1 MAEDNDAIIPVV
13 MAMQSKGALFTTITC
28 CFVALATSGCGSDI
42 ASGGADGGQRSLT
55 NPNCVYRK
63 ADDPDLARLAV
74 KAREEWPRFCK
85 AFASRVK
92 DKKVSFVVKG
102 AFTEGEDTEHFWLDV
117 VGIDGKTIKGTHN
130 EDGETIK
137 SVHHGDAAT
146 LPVDQIEDWLYD
158 DGEHAA
164 GGYTL
169 AHLAPSVLEPL
180 NGIDRESP
188 EQDLKAKELL
198 SNHWQEIQ
206 EKAGATNQPE
216 LTDADRQ
223 TYSFFCKLLRLVTGN
238 LGRRPSANVMADMTG
253 LPLKAV
259 KSIMLLEESY
269 KQKPQG

>member
-1 MAEDNDAIIPVV
+1 MAEDNDAIISVV
-13 MAMQSKGALFTTITC
+13 MAMQSKSALFTTITC
-28 CFVALATSGCGSDI
+28 CFVAVASSACGSDV
-42 ASGGADGGQRSLT
+42 ASVGADGGQRSLS

-63 ADDPDLARLAV
+63 ADDPELARLAV
-74 KAREEWPRFCK
+74 KARAEWPRFCK

-92 DKKVSFVVKG
+92 DKQVSFVVKG

-117 VGIDGKTIKGTHN
+117 TGIDGKTIKGTHN

-137 SVHHGDAAT
+137 SVHHGDAAS

-169 AHLAPSVLEPL
+169 AYFAPSVFEPL
-180 NGIDRESP
+180 NGIDTKSP
-188 EQDLKAKELL
+188 EEGLKAKQLL

-206 EKAGATNQPE
+206 EKAGAADKPE
-216 LTDADRQ
+216 LTDADKQ

-253 LPLKAV
+253 LPLTAV
-259 KSIMLLEESY
+259 KSIMLLEAIDR
-269 KQKPQG
+269 QKP